1 LFKQCLI
8 LNNVEVSSVNI
19 TLDGTMYPGQK
30 LARFVLREKT
40 TNVNKT
46 HQLIPGIGTAILG
59 VMEPH
64 CSIVIFQQVSIKQHS
79 LEPIPYTS
87 FIISTLIIS

>member
-1 LFKQCLI
+1 LEHHFRVI
-8 LNNVEVSSVNI
+8 NYAPIVINYATRVINGDASSVNI
-19 TLDGTMYPGQK
+19 TLDGTMYPGLK
-30 LARFVLREKT
+30 LVRFILHEK

-64 CSIVIFQQVSIKQHS
+64 
-79 LEPIPYTS
+79 
-87 FIISTLIIS
+87 